1 MKPLV
6 KFGRY
11 PKKLC
16 FALLH
21 CCRPYHQLM
30 GNLIWKGVRAG
41 IASEDLFVVGDN
53 SHLPVNAGDATR
65 GWVGL

>member
-1 MKPLV
+1 
-6 KFGRY
+6 
-11 PKKLC
+11 
-16 FALLH
+16 
-21 CCRPYHQLM
+21 M